1 MIKTFKQRAVIAL
14 LLAGF
19 STSVFAQS
27 PMPDGAWHGRGKGGM
42 PPIPGLTQDQKQKIA
57 DLKTATTQQA
67 APIREQIVTVR
78 KAIRALWTADTLD
91 RSAIAAKRAE
101 QDALVAKIKGLWTE
115 FFFQLH
121 GVLTPAQ
128 RSWLAQHGPG
138 SFGHD
143 GGACLGEAAEQ
154 E

>member
-1 MIKTFKQRAVIAL
+1 MVNTFKAKAVIGI
-14 LLAGF
+14 LLAGL
-19 STSVFAQS
+19 SATAFAQG
-27 PMPDGAWHGRGKGGM
+27 PMHAHAGHGGKGGM

-57 DLKTATTQQA
+57 DLKTATMQQT
-67 APIREQIVTVR
+67 APIREQIVTLR
-78 KAIRALWTADTLD
+78 KDIHALWAADVLD
-91 RSAIAAKRAE
+91 RSAIAAKQA
-101 QDALVAKIKGLWTE
+101 DMNTLVVKIKGLWTE